1 MGKVKGFMEFR
12 RALPSDRAPLERIKD
27 WKEFHDEMPEG
38 ELQKQGARCMDC
50 GTPYCHTG
58 FLLSGM
64 ASGCPIHNLI
74 PEWNDYIYKGF
85 WHEAYDRLMKTNN
98 FPEFTGRVCPAP
110 CEGSCVLGIIEPAV
124 TIKNI
129 ECSIIEHAFA
139 EGWVTPKAI
148 AARTGKRVA
157 VIGSGPAGLACADQL
172 NKAGHSVTVFERDDR
187 VGGLMMYG
195 IPNMKLD
202 KKTVIERR
210 IDIMKAE
217 GITFMTST
225 EVGTDYPAEKL
236 FEEFDAAVLCT
247 GATKP
252 RDLTVEGRNNS
263 GVHFAMDFLR
273 SSTKALLDGTEPVLS
288 AAGKEVIVIGG
299 GDTGTDC
306 VATSLRQGCKSVIQL
321 EIMPKPSLE
330 RQLDNPWPEWPKIYK
345 VDYGQE
351 EAAEVQG
358 SDPRRYCMMT
368 KKFLDSGTGAVV
380 SVEVSQVEWVMDE
393 GRFVPRPVSGTEE
406 ILPAQ
411 LVLLAMGFVGPEES
425 LLQQLQ
431 VIQDAR
437 GNIKADEKTC
447 KTNKQ
452 GIFAAGDAR
461 RGQSLVVWAIN
472 EGRAA
477 ARECDRY
484 LMGAT
489 FLP

>member
-1 MGKVKGFMEFR
+1 MGKVKGFMEFQ
-12 RALPSDRAPLERIKD
+12 RALPSDREPLERIKD
-27 WKEFHDEMPEG
+27 WREFHLEMPDG

-85 WHEAYDRLMKTNN
+85 WHEAFDRLMKTNN

-110 CEGSCVLGIIEPAV
+110 CEGSCVLGIIEPPV

-139 EGWVTPKAI
+139 EGWVEPKTI
-148 AARTGKRVA
+148 ALRTGKHVA
-157 VIGSGPAGLACADQL
+157 VVGSGPAGLACADQL

-187 VGGLMMYG
+187 IGGLMMYG

-202 KKTVIERR
+202 KTEVVGRR
-210 IDIMKAE
+210 ISIMEAE
-217 GITFMTST
+217 GVTFMAST
-225 EVGTDYPAEKL
+225 EVGADYPADKL
-236 FEEFDAAVLCT
+236 LEEFDAVVLCT
-247 GATKP
+247 GATRP
-252 RDLTVEGRNNS
+252 RDLAVEGRTFQ

-273 SSTKALLDGTEPVLS
+273 SSTKALLDATSPAITAE
-288 AAGKEVIVIGG
+288 GKDVIVIGG

-306 VATSLRQGCKSVIQL
+306 VATSLRQGCRSVVQL
-321 EIMPKPSLE
+321 EIMPRPPLD
-330 RQLDNPWPEWPKIYK
+330 RQADNPWPEWPKIYK

-351 EAAEVQG
+351 EAAAVQNG
-358 SDPRRYCMMT
+358 DPRRYAVMT
-368 KKFLDSGTGAVV
+368 KKFLDAGTGALTA
-380 SVEVSQVEWVMDE
+380 VEVSDVEWVNDE
-393 GRFVPRPVSGTEE
+393 GRFIPRPVSGTEE

-411 LVLLAMGFVGPEES
+411 LVLLAMGFIGPEES

-431 VIQDAR
+431 ITQDAR
-437 GNIKADEKTC
+437 SNIKADEQSY

-484 LMGAT
+484 LMGT
-489 FLP
+489 TCLP

>member
-1 MGKVKGFMEFR
+1 MEFR